1 MFTPRVFAGAALL
14 CFPLI
19 ACSSPEEVQASPV
32 AEVCEAGNP
41 QAAFADNIA
50 QVPQWNG
57 HQWALVDSAHFDP
70 CAELSWQTISVEGAT
85 ASSPHHIMLFHKGE
99 YLGTATLEPYGFF
112 PTVERVSDAEIAVT
126 YHWAREGETTAGR
139 TGETHAGFRWDE
151 GQQKTIMSGDVPP
164 NTY

>member
-32 AEVCEAGNP
+32 AEVCEAGNAH
-41 QAAFADNIA
+41 AAFADNIA

-57 HQWALVDSAHFDP
+57 HEWALVDSAHFDP

-85 ASSPHHIMLFHKGE
+85 ASSPHHIMLFHYGE
-99 YLGTATLEPYGFF
+99 YIGTATAEPYAFF
-112 PTVERVSDAEIAVT
+112 PSVEQVNGSEISVT
-126 YHWAREGETTAGR
+126 YHWPQEDDANAAPTVTTEAN
-139 TGETHAGFRWDE
+139 FRWDAAHN
-151 GQQKTIMSGDVPP
+151 KVVMSGDVPP
-164 NTY
+164 R